1 MNEYYK
7 EKIGFYKLLLT
18 LLSTAFYGVIGWYFV
33 NYKTI
38 FLNEAIISIFG
49 MFFIFSFILA
59 SVIKIRFYTE
69 KMRKD

>member
-18 LLSTAFYGVIGWYFV
+18 LLTTSFYGAFGWYFV

-38 FLNEAIISIFG
+38 RERIDYG
-49 MFFIFSFILA
+49 
-59 SVIKIRFYTE
+59 E
-69 KMRKD
+69 